1 MRITDSQRY
10 ASALQQITNG
20 NAAVSRASDRLSS
33 GRRFS
38 RLSEDPSG
46 GAKVMTLDSD
56 LRALTQYRRAISTGR
71 ARVQAEESALQQV
84 TDVLSRA
91 KELATAQGSATA
103 NGATRIATAAEV
115 RALREQVLSLGN
127 LQVGGE
133 FLFGGRATGTAPFL
147 PDGSF
152 VGTTDARVSTIAAG
166 QSIATAHSGQEFL
179 VDSGVLAA
187 LDALESAL
195 TANDPA
201 GVRTA
206 SSALDGA
213 LDETQTLL
221 AETGAR
227 DRALDLATDLNISRQ
242 DALAAERASLAE
254 IPLEEAS
261 LALAQAQTSLQAA
274 YLATSRILSLNLVD
288 YLR

>member
-10 ASALQQITNG
+10 ASALQQITSG

-84 TDVLSRA
+84 TDILSRA

-103 NGATRIATAAEV
+103 TGATRIATAAEV

-147 PDGSF
+147 PDGSYI
-152 VGTTDARVSTIAAG
+152 GTTDARVSTIAAG

-187 LDALESAL
+187 LDALENAL
-195 TANDPA
+195 MANDPA

-206 SSALDGA
+206 NSALDGA
-213 LDETQTLL
+213 LDDTQTLL

-227 DRALDLATDLNISRQ
+227 DRALATELNISRQ